1 LSKKKKIF
9 KDEKEMPIS
18 SISSAADDMMW
29 NKTGSWRNVKPFY
42 DPKTSPCIASCPAGE
57 NIQGYIELAKEE
69 KYDEAVRLIWESNPF
84 PAICGRVCYHPCMDG
99 CARGPFDGSVYIP
112 AIERFLGDYAIEN
125 KVTVS
130 PTDVTHDHKIAII
143 GGGPAGLSTAFFL
156 ARKGFPVTIFEAKD
170 KLGGVLRYGIP
181 EYRLPKDV
189 LDAEVQRVLDLGV
202 EFRPNTVVGRDITLQ
217 ELSDY
222 SAFFVGIGLQ
232 KSRGL
237 GVDNEDLDGVMPG
250 LEFLEKINTGQKVD
264 VGEEVVVVGGGNT
277 AMDVARSAL
286 RLGASVTVVYRRTRD
301 EMPAIEDEV
310 EEAVSEGIKFKFLAT
325 PVEVST
331 KNGRLSEIR
340 CQEMELGAPDESGR
354 RRPVPKEDAYFTM
367 QTSSLLVAIGEQP
380 DSEVFEKLVEI
391 EWGLIVADEYGKTNN
406 KKMFAGGDIVSGAST
421 VVNAVARGRGAAELI
436 EAQLTDTEFDAK
448 TMKRVVAIA
457 DLNSAYFFH
466 KDKAVMGHTDG
477 DKTGNPFVEVNTG
490 LTCDQVQDE
499 LSRCYSC
506 GVCDGCDNCYV
517 FCPDVAISRQDG
529 VYTIDYD
536 YCKGCL
542 ICVQECPR
550 GILST
555 ESEAK

>member
-1 LSKKKKIF
+1 VRI
-9 KDEKEMPIS
+9 
-18 SISSAADDMMW
+18 
-29 NKTGSWRNVKPFY
+29 KTGSWRNVKPYY

-130 PTDVTHDHKIAII
+130 PTDKRQDHKIAVI

-156 ARKGFPVTIFEAKD
+156 ARKGFPVTVFEAKD

-189 LDAEVQRVLDLGV
+189 LDAEVQRILDLGV
-202 EFRPNTVVGRDITLQ
+202 EFRPNTVVGRDISLE

-222 SAFFVGIGLQ
+222 SAFFLGIGLQ
-232 KSRGL
+232 KSRAL
-237 GVDNEDLDGVMPG
+237 GVDNEDIDGVMPG
-250 LEFLEKINTGQKVD
+250 LEFLEKVNTGQKVD
-264 VGEEVVVVGGGNT
+264 VGDEVVVVGGGNT

-286 RLGASVTVVYRRTRD
+286 RLGADVTVVYRRTRD

-310 EEAVSEGIKFKFLAT
+310 EEAVDEGIKFKFLAT
-325 PVEVST
+325 PVEIST
-331 KNGRLSEIR
+331 KNGKLSEIR
-340 CQEMELGAPDESGR
+340 CQEMELGAPDDSGR
-354 RRPVPKEDAYFTM
+354 RRPVPKEEAFFTM
-367 QTSSLLVAIGEQP
+367 QPSSLLVAIGEQP

-436 EAQLTDTEFDAK
+436 EAQLTGTEFDPK

-466 KDKAVMGHTDG
+466 KDRAVMGHSDG
-477 DKTGNPFVEVNTG
+477 DKTGNPFVEVNAG

-517 FCPDVAISRQDG
+517 FCPDVAISRENG
-529 VYTIDYD
+529 VYKIDYD

>member
-1 LSKKKKIF
+1 
-9 KDEKEMPIS
+9 
-18 SISSAADDMMW
+18 
-29 NKTGSWRNVKPFY
+29 
-42 DPKTSPCIASCPAGE
+42 
-57 NIQGYIELAKEE
+57 
-69 KYDEAVRLIWESNPF
+69 
-84 PAICGRVCYHPCMDG
+84 MDG

-125 KVTVS
+125 NVTVS
-130 PTDVTHDHKIAII
+130 PTDKLHDHKIAVI

-202 EFRPNTVVGRDITLQ
+202 EFRPNTVVGREITLE
-217 ELSDY
+217 ELSEY

-237 GVDNEDLDGVMPG
+237 GVDHEDIDGVMPG
-250 LEFLEKINTGQKVD
+250 LEFLEKVNTGQKVD
-264 VGEEVVVVGGGNT
+264 VGDEVVVVGGGNT

-286 RLGASVTVVYRRTRD
+286 RLGADVTVVYRRTRD

-325 PVEVST
+325 PVEVSS

-340 CQEMELGAPDESGR
+340 CQEMELGAPDDSGR
-354 RRPVPKEDAYFTM
+354 RRPVPKADAFFTM

-436 EAQLTDTEFDAK
+436 EAQLTGTDFDPK

-466 KDKAVMGHTDG
+466 KDRAVMGHSDG

-517 FCPDVAISRQDG
+517 FCPDVAISRKDG